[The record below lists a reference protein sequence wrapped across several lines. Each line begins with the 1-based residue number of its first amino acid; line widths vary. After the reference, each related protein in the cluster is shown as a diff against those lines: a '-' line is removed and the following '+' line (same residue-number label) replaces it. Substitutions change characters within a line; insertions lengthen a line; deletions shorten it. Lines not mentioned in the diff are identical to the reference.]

1 MSQVP
6 SSISRSDESNVALGV
21 ALPQYGTIAS
31 PKIILLVAEEAE
43 KMGLASLWVSDRML
57 LPTKPKDT
65 FDGDPWPEIF
75 ATVYD
80 PIEMLTYVAA
90 RTTKVKLGTSVLSAL
105 FQNPVTLARRFAT
118 LDNLSNGRAIAGIG
132 QADFRDEFEAA
143 NVPIKRRGRGF
154 EEFVKAMRAVWGPDP
169 VSFTGDFYNIPESR
183 IGPKPVQSGGIPLLL
198 GAFAPAS
205 MERAARLAGG
215 IMPAA
220 GRSATIEK
228 LSQTINNFQDMVRR
242 AGRNPEEMK
251 WILRVHN
258 PLYEEKA
265 TEPRA
270 LLGGTPR
277 QAAGDFPRVKELGI
291 DHVFYD
297 MNHPAHVPIDT
308 QLVLL
313 RRLVRLIKNN

>member
-1 MSQVP
+1 MP
-6 SSISRSDESNVALGV
+6 SIISRSDESNVALGI
-21 ALPQYGTIAS
+21 ALPQYGTVAS
-31 PKIILLVAEEAE
+31 AKTILRVAEEAE
-43 KMGLASLWVSDRML
+43 KMGLASLWVSDRLL

-90 RTTKVKLGTSVLSAL
+90 KTRKVKLGTSVLCGL

-118 LDNLSNGRAIAGIG
+118 LDNLSNGRVIAGIG

-205 MERAARLAGG
+205 LERAARLADG

-220 GRSATIEK
+220 ARSTTIEK
-228 LSQTINNFQDMVRR
+228 LSQTINNFREMVRR
-242 AGRNPEEMK
+242 AGRRPEEMK

-258 PLYEEKA
+258 PLAEEKA
-265 TEPRA
+265 IEPHA
-270 LLGGTPR
+270 LLGGTPE
-277 QAAGDFPRVKELGI
+277 QAAKDFPRVKELGI

-297 MNHPAHVPIDT
+297 MNHPGHVPIDT

>member
-1 MSQVP
+1 MSLVP
-6 SSISRSDESNVALGV
+6 STISRSDETNVAVGI
-21 ALPQYGTIAS
+21 ALPQYGTVAS
-31 PKIILLVAEEAE
+31 PEAILRVAEEGE
-43 KMGLASLWVSDRML
+43 KMELASLWTSDRLL
-57 LPTKPKDT
+57 LPTRPKET

-80 PIEMLTYVAA
+80 PIEMLTFAAA
-90 RTTKVKLGTSVLSAL
+90 RTRTVKLGTSVLSAL

-118 LDNLSNGRAIAGIG
+118 LDRLSNGRAIAGLG
-132 QADFRDEFEAA
+132 QGDFRDEFEAA

-154 EEFVKAMRAVWGPDP
+154 EEFVRAVRAVWGPDP
-169 VSFTGDFYNIPESR
+169 VSFAGDFYNIPESR
-183 IGPKPVQSGGIPLLL
+183 IGPKPVQSGGIPMLL

-205 MERAARLAGG
+205 LERAARIADG

-220 GRSATIEK
+220 GRSTTLEK
-228 LSQTINNFQDMVRR
+228 LSKTINNFRDMVRR
-242 AGRNPEEMK
+242 AGRNPEELK

-258 PLYEEKA
+258 PLGEDKA

-270 LLGGTPR
+270 LLGGTPE
-277 QAAGDFPRVKELGI
+277 QAAEDLPRLKELGI

-297 MNHPAHVPIDT
+297 MNHPAQVPIDT

-313 RRLVRLIKNN
+313 RKFVRLTKA